1 MDKKAYLGIDVSKG
15 YADFLLLDADQQ
27 VIEKPFQLADNKEGR
42 LQLKK
47 LIAAWNKMGI
57 KALYCGLEST
67 GGYENNWYEILRQ
80 LSVKKN
86 GTIHVSRLN
95 PKAVKSV
102 GQASLKRTITDA
114 VSAHT
119 IALYLIKFSEKVD
132 YGAQSNPEQEA
143 SKHGRQHYTC
153 IRMLQKQKVQLNNQL
168 EKLLYQY
175 FSEILVYCRHGIPLW
190 LLELLRKYPTAA
202 KVTKAGEIRL
212 MKIKGIGQ
220 ERATGILLKAKQSD
234 GNSSDHINHLISITA
249 AEILHKELLIKEEKS
264 YLKDIYGKT
273 NDVLLLCTIP
283 GIGVDS
289 AINIMLEIEDINRF
303 STAKKLS
310 AYFGISPVFKQSG
323 DGLWGAHMSKQGRCE
338 IRTVLFM
345 AILAG
350 LKFNPVL
357 KDIYE
362 RFRLKGMNHKQ
373 AAGVIMHKLLRIVFG
388 VLKSQTPFNAAVD
401 AGYQDKTK
409 VKEQQSPQQVSETPS
424 VKEASTNRFKP
435 SFINA
440 PISRRNDRKRK
451 NLLKDPT

>member
-1 MDKKAYLGIDVSKG
+1 MDKKGYLGIDVSKG
-15 YADFLLLDADQQ
+15 YADFLLLDEDQEI
-27 VIEKPFQLADNKEGR
+27 IERTFQLADNKEGR
-42 LQLKK
+42 LQLKR
-47 LIAAWNKMGI
+47 LISAWNKTGI
-57 KALYCGLEST
+57 KTLYCGVEST
-67 GGYENNWYEILRQ
+67 GGYENNWYEVLRQ
-80 LSVKKN
+80 LSVKKK
-86 GTIHVSRLN
+86 GAVQVSRLN

-132 YGAQSNPEQEA
+132 YGSLIIAEQVA
-143 SKHGRQHYTC
+143 SKQGRQHYTC

-190 LLELLRKYPTAA
+190 VLELLKKYPTAS
-202 KVTKAGEIRL
+202 KVKKAGESRL

-220 ERATGILLKAKQSD
+220 ERVTSLLLKAKQSD
-234 GNSSDHINHLISITA
+234 MTVTDHINHLISITA
-249 AEILHKELLIKEEKS
+249 TEILHKELLIKEEKS
-264 YLKDIYGKT
+264 YLKDIFGAT

-283 GIGVDS
+283 GIGIDS

-303 STAKKLS
+303 SNAKKLS

-323 DGLWGAHMSKQGRCE
+323 DGMWGAHMSKQGRCE
-338 IRTVLFM
+338 IRTILFM
-345 AILAG
+345 AILSG

-373 AAGVIMHKLLRIVFG
+373 AAGVIMHKLLRMVFG
-388 VLKSQTPFNAAVD
+388 VLKSQSPFNAAVD
-401 AGYQDKTK
+401 IAYQERTK
-409 VKEQQSPQQVSETPS
+409 LKAEQSRDQGSEMPIVKETY
-424 VKEASTNRFKP
+424 ASRFKP
-435 SFINA
+435 SFTDA

-451 NLLKDPT
+451 KLLENPT